1 MTRTERRQRIQRG
14 NGRTAGDREPGRIRE
29 GVKRG
34 KGKKRE
40 TGGPEPPSDGKD
52 SKLNIDGTESRFDE
66 AAVRGTGKSTTL

>member
-1 MTRTERRQRIQRG
+1 M
-14 NGRTAGDREPGRIRE
+14 
-29 GVKRG
+29 G

-52 SKLNIDGTESRFDE
+52 SKLNIDGTESRFDK